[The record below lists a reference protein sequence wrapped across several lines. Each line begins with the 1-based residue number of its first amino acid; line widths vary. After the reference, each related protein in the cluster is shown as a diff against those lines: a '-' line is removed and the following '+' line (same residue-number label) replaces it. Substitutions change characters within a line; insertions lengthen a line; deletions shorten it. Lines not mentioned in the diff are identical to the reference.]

1 MVCGQLIT
9 LLYATSRSSL
19 VNPRSFFYNS
29 IKNYGQAINGNRGR
43 WIEERA
49 PSTAEEFQRIAEEK
63 VKEAKQGVVAKS
75 VGAQDGTIGDTNIE
89 SAKNSFKHGSN

>member
-19 VNPRSFFYNS
+19 VKRRSPFYNC
-29 IKNYGQAINGNRGR
+29 IKNYGQAMNGNGGR

-63 VKEAKQGVVAKS
+63 VKEAQQGMVAKTF
-75 VGAQDGTIGDTNIE
+75 GAQDATIGDTKIE
-89 SAKNSFKHGSN
+89 SAKNRFKPGSN